1 MGEEFEYA
9 CEWMTPTE
17 ELKDIKEI
25 ERSLIKRYRKYLW
38 SKFIK
43 GIKEYDLIQEG
54 DKIAV
59 AISGGKDSLLL
70 AKLFQELKKNGHNN
84 FELEF
89 IAMDPGYHPEIR
101 KLLEE
106 NLAHLEIPG
115 KIFPANIFD
124 VAEEIAKDNPCYI
137 CARMRRG
144 ALYAKA
150 QELGCNKLALGHHF
164 DDVIETILLN
174 VLCAGN
180 YKTMMPKLHAQ
191 NFEGM
196 EIIRPLYLV
205 EEKSIIRW
213 MEYTGLTPL
222 NCACMVAAKKTGS
235 MRKRIKKLIEFLEE
249 EDFANVKK
257 SIFRS
262 SQNVDISRVLG
273 YEEGK
278 EKYFF
283 LDGYGKSDL

>member
-9 CEWMTPTE
+9 CEWMTPKE

-283 LDGYGKSDL
+283 LDDYGKSDL

>member
-9 CEWMTPTE
+9 CEWMTPTK

-283 LDGYGKSDL
+283 LDDYGKSDL

>member
-1 MGEEFEYA
+1 
-9 CEWMTPTE
+9 MTPTE

>member
-9 CEWMTPTE
+9 CERMTPTE

>member
-70 AKLFQELKKNGHNN
+70 AKLFQELKKNGQNN

-283 LDGYGKSDL
+283 LDDYGKSDL

>member
-278 EKYFF
+278 EEYFF
-283 LDGYGKSDL
+283 LDDYGKSDL

>member
-283 LDGYGKSDL
+283 LDGYGKSDF

>member
-9 CEWMTPTE
+9 CEWMTLTE

-283 LDGYGKSDL
+283 LDDYGKSDL